1 QVCAG
6 RASAGMADR
15 LRRSGTARLGVLR
28 VRELAAGL
36 ATGRLG
42 AIEPP
47 GIAEYAIAMGWS
59 VARSEPTGDGEW
71 RRRVSIY
78 EGLLADPGL
87 LDDEVWRLFTVADAA
102 WRLSEEWANALARL
116 AAEGDLDRGR
126 LIDATLSAFT
136 SDFRPNRVGWY
147 LIMHERLRPSLDEMA
162 ARAGHYL
169 RQLQA
174 TAKPAVTLG
183 QRAVGRL
190 ADARR

>member
-1 QVCAG
+1 
-6 RASAGMADR
+6 
-15 LRRSGTARLGVLR
+15 
-28 VRELAAGL
+28 
-36 ATGRLG
+36 
-42 AIEPP
+42 
-47 GIAEYAIAMGWS
+47 MGWS

-190 ADARR
+190 ADARRLEAGEVLRAAVPALLFPQKSVALAQLKCSTRSPRDSRAPPTRRWS